1 MLFAILCI
9 LAFALQNTCCKEFGG
24 RYPGTIYAQSVM
36 TMLSLVVVAL
46 IMAALGGVQPL
57 TAQGYLIAFAFG
69 IFFVLT
75 LISMTMAMNSG
86 HMGVTLLVQ
95 NSSLLV
101 PTIYGMLVWNEK
113 LTAMKLVGLLLIL
126 LLLGLSAGDGS
137 AAAGNRENWNR
148 RRWIILTGTAFFGD
162 GILGILQGMMSRASA
177 ETGSV
182 TFTFWTSIFS
192 IAVAAAVCACCAL
205 RGNAVRLAGS
215 NRDRRIFAGL
225 IAGIGAGTAGG
236 NCFSILALTQL
247 PAVVLFPLRQGGLVL
262 LMWLVGIVVYREKMT
277 RRGLLMLVV
286 GLLGLILLNM

>member
-9 LAFALQNTCCKEFGG
+9 LAFAVQNTCCKEFGG

-69 IFFVLT
+69 VFFVLT

-86 HMGVTLLVQ
+86 HMGITLLIQ
-95 NSSLLV
+95 NSSLMV
-101 PTIYGMLVWNEK
+101 PAIYGMLVWNEK
-113 LTAMKLVGLLLIL
+113 LTALKLAGLLLIL
-126 LLLGLSAGDGS
+126 LLLLLSAGDGT
-137 AAAGNRENWNR
+137 AAASNRENWNR
-148 RRWIILTGTAFFGD
+148 RRWIILTGLAFSGD

-177 ETGSV
+177 ETSSV
-182 TFTFWTSIFS
+182 TFTFWTSVFS

-205 RGNAVRLAGS
+205 RGNAVRLSGS
-215 NRDRRIFAGL
+215 NRDRGIFAGL

-262 LMWLVGIVVYREKMT
+262 LMWLVGIVIYREKMT

-286 GLLGLILLNM
+286 GLLGLVLLNM